1 MVTNPKLDLHEV
13 AELVNKYQK
22 DGVVTSGVIEEL
34 FSHRNIEKEELEN
47 LYKIISNL
55 KIKIVDEES
64 KSIDQIPKKGKYNN
78 FSKSK
83 TNFSNKSFSNDPIRS
98 YLKEISQVSLLNPAN
113 EFLLAKKIKKGDAEA
128 KERFIKANLRL
139 VVSIAKQYMG
149 KGVLFLD
156 LIQEGNIGLIR
167 AVEKF
172 DYKKGYRF
180 STYATWWIRQ
190 AITRSIADQA
200 RTIRLPVHMVETL
213 NNLLRIQ
220 SELSQKLDR
229 DPTSEEISKLTD
241 ITPERVENIL
251 KISEGPISL
260 ETCIGESEDSKI
272 SDFIE
277 DSDAKSPFDN
287 ASLSMLGHHLQDVLN
302 TLNERER
309 KVIKLKYGLN
319 DGAPKTLE
327 EVGREFGITKER
339 IRQIESEALRKLRHP
354 HKSRLLK
361 DFLKN

>member
-1 MVTNPKLDLHEV
+1 MVENPKLD
-13 AELVNKYQK
+13 VNDITDLANQYKK
-22 DGVVTSGVIEEL
+22 NGVVTTGVIEEI
-34 FSHRNIEKEELEN
+34 SSNRNLEKEELEN
-47 LYKIISNL
+47 IYKITSNL
-55 KIKIVDEES
+55 KIVNENL
-64 KSIDQIPKKGKYNN
+64 KSIDHIQKKEKYNG
-78 FSKSK
+78 FSKNK
-83 TNFSNKSFSNDPIRS
+83 TNFSKKSFSKDPIKS
-98 YLKEISQVSLLNPAN
+98 YLREISQVSLLNPAN
-113 EFLLAKKIKKGDAEA
+113 EVLLAKKIKKGDAEA
-128 KERFIKANLRL
+128 KEKFIKANLRL
-139 VVSIAKQYMG
+139 VVSIAKIYMG

-190 AITRSIADQA
+190 AITRAIADQA

-213 NNLLRIQ
+213 NNLLRVQ
-220 SELSQKLDR
+220 LELSQKLNR

-241 ITPERVENIL
+241 ITPRKIENIL

-260 ETCIGESEDSKI
+260 ETSIGESEDSKI

-277 DSDAKSPFDN
+277 DSEAKSPFD
-287 ASLSMLGHHLQDVLN
+287 ATSFSMLEQHLQDVLN

-309 KVIKLKYGLN
+309 RVIKLKYGLN
-319 DGAPKTLE
+319 DGSPKTLE

-354 HKSRLLK
+354 NKSRLLK